1 MCSSITC
8 ESNSF
13 DVMTI
18 NLWICVPVQMDFLT
32 TKILVKI
39 TYRWFC
45 EDNILVAFVYVR
57 HQPQKERKAELESR
71 FRGEGGSGGWSW
83 SKQSTSWPPV
93 LDLYFLYFC
102 ISSPVLDLYFLFFYI
117 SFPVLDLY
125 CLYLSI
131 SSLVLD
137 MYFNTFVFLFPVL
150 DLYLLVLLHFLFQ
163 GQPQNMSH
171 LCDACCLYLYCRLI
185 TIRSWLVSFP
195 CYIVSL
201 KISQRNLFVWQLYNI
216 GKRFLLKDVSQKF
229 LSHTTLLVSSRIP
242 IKSKLYSFKVETNWS
257 LS

>member
-1 MCSSITC
+1 
-8 ESNSF
+8 
-13 DVMTI
+13 MTI

-32 TKILVKI
+32 TKILVKT
-39 TYRWFC
+39 TYQWFC

-57 HQPQKERKAELESR
+57 HQPQKGRKAELESR

-102 ISSPVLDLYFLFFYI
+102 ISSPVLDVYFLFSYI

-171 LCDACCLYLYCRLI
+171 MCDACCLYIVDWSPFEVGLYPFRAILFLWKYLKEICLCGNF
-185 TIRSWLVSFP
+185 TISEKDFWRM
-195 CYIVSL
+195 SL
-201 KISQRNLFVWQLYNI
+201 KNFFHTQLYWSVQDS
-216 GKRFLLKDVSQKF
+216 L
-229 LSHTTLLVSSRIP
+229 
-242 IKSKLYSFKVETNWS
+242 SKLNFIHSRLRQIEAWVNQNFYFDFSRSENLV
-257 LS
+257 